1 MPLLHS
7 LVPETID
14 RSNMPT
20 PREQKIIDIKEEMC
34 TCTEF
39 HMKKKISI
47 RSTYVSL
54 KVVDI
59 RLQERIILKL
69 CIVLLYKKKI

>member
-1 MPLLHS
+1 
-7 LVPETID
+7 
-14 RSNMPT
+14 
-20 PREQKIIDIKEEMC
+20 
-34 TCTEF
+34 
-39 HMKKKISI
+39 MKKKISI

-69 CIVLLYKKKI
+69 CIVLLYKKKFKVLLQLDKYVFAH